1 VSIRRKALKPFTF
14 ASGAPHVPL
23 GQIACISAWDFMHD
37 DSKYPNPY
45 TFDGLR
51 FVAYHEDSDR
61 GAKDND
67 LRGTQLTDASKDFP
81 IWGLGSK
88 VW

>member
-1 VSIRRKALKPFTF
+1 
-14 ASGAPHVPL
+14 
-23 GQIACISAWDFMHD
+23 MHD